1 MRRALIIT
9 ASNRASAGVY
19 KDLSGAALKEGL
31 KKIGYE
37 VVGHKLVQDDMH
49 QIATTIKSAIEEEI
63 DLIVTTGGTGVSPT
77 DVTPEATKPLI
88 ERAIPGFMEALRD
101 RTVKIDIPYITK
113 LTEEK
118 LLAALGKQAGAAPN
132 PFVIGTPAV
141 VRGLNVMG
149 ECAMAQRDPLIEYK
163 AEAFKIFDE
172 LMVNIKTE
180 ICHNIFRSAS
190 SMMAFEQFL
199 VNLPQLQSQ
208 HLSQLLS
215 QLQTRSRLQ
224 TLLRLLQLRHL

>member
-31 KKIGYE
+31 KKLGYE

-88 ERAIPGFMEALRD
+88 ERVIPGFMEALRD
-101 RTVKIDIPYITK
+101 YSREKVPTAD
-113 LTEEK
+113 LT
-118 LLAALGKQAGAAPN
+118 
-132 PFVIGTPAV
+132 
-141 VRGLNVMG
+141 RGLAGVNG
-149 ECAMAQRDPLIEYK
+149 NSLI
-163 AEAFKIFDE
+163 I
-172 LMVNIKTE
+172 
-180 ICHNIFRSAS
+180 
-190 SMMAFEQFL
+190 
-199 VNLPQLQSQ
+199 NLPGSPGAVKDGLVIIERLAGHIHDQLAGHDHSQSN
-208 HLSQLLS
+208 
-215 QLQTRSRLQ
+215 
-224 TLLRLLQLRHL
+224 